1 MEILRTSEAD
11 AAEIRGGIADYPSGS
26 RFVTIPAGDG
36 ADDDQTLRVHLIDSH
51 SVDSDSVDA
60 GDANAPVVV
69 FMHGNP
75 SWSYIWRHQIA
86 AAIAAGYRVIAPDLV
101 GMGLSD
107 KPSEMNDYTVLH
119 HVEWMRSLLVDQ
131 LSLSGATLVL
141 HDWGGIIGMRLAAEN
156 PGLAKRLVISN
167 TGLPWRDLTQPLP
180 DVIEATGP
188 FADFQEAA
196 RIAPEWQPWAMLPM
210 TMVTGPSDEVVH
222 GYRAPYPDPALTIG
236 SRAFTQL
243 LPTRPD
249 NPMYPACNAAW
260 DVFEGWTQ
268 PVLTIF
274 SDQDIV
280 SPDGWKPI
288 AARIPGAQD
297 QPHVILEGGGHFL
310 QEDIGE
316 AYTDALMAWLGPA
329 S

>member
-1 MEILRTSEAD
+1 MNILRTSEAD
-11 AAEIRGGIADYPSGS
+11 ATEILNSIADYPSGS
-26 RFVTIPAGDG
+26 RFVSIPAGDG
-36 ADDDQTLRVHLIDSH
+36 ADDGRDLRVHM
-51 SVDSDSVDA
+51 VDSDSVDT
-60 GDANAPVVV
+60 GDANTPVVV
-69 FMHGNP
+69 FLHGNP

-86 AAIAAGYRVIAPDLV
+86 AAMAAGYRVIAPDLV

-107 KPSEMNDYTVLH
+107 KPSEMNDYTVAR
-119 HVEWMRSLLVDQ
+119 HVEWMRSLLVDE
-131 LSLSGATLVL
+131 LSLLDATFVL

-156 PGLAKRLVISN
+156 PGLVNRLVISN
-167 TGLPWRDLTQPLP
+167 TGLPWRDLAEPLP

-188 FADFQEAA
+188 FADFQEFA
-196 RIAPEWQPWAMLPM
+196 RTTPQWQPWTLLPI
-210 TMVTGPSDEVVH
+210 TMVTEPSDDVVH
-222 GYRAPYPDPALTIG
+222 GYQAPYPDPSLTMG

-260 DVFEGWTQ
+260 EVFDAWTQ

-274 SDQDIV
+274 SDQDAV
-280 SPDGWKPI
+280 APDGWKPI
-288 AARIPGAQD
+288 VARIPGAQG

-310 QEDIGE
+310 QEDLGP